1 MRFPHH
7 RIAPAWFDAL
17 LNAEGLTYRIAHRR
31 AHLCPCQDPRSSG
44 PDPHCPRCGGVGYTW
59 EDVPYARYEE
69 EVQVPASR
77 EEAEGRMSG
86 PTGRVS
92 RAWGRLLEV
101 VGPLGPVTG
110 ARLEEDYLVLPPGSP
125 APATYRLIY
134 EAPLQ
139 GRGHAQSVRM
149 SRKWAE
155 RGEVQVGDLVLTVP
169 RKGPDGDN
177 PAWDALPHDQ
187 IVLLDHVH
195 RVEQRMVRGVKEVL
209 IHPWVREL
217 LRARA
222 LVAGQEVLYLPGEDF
237 QVADGR
243 VVWEAGRG
251 PAPRTPYVLEYVA
264 APTYY
269 VLEDLG
275 QRRHIEGYDLPRRFY
290 LRLFDAYPGRGR

>member
-1 MRFPHH
+1 M
-7 RIAPAWFDAL
+7 
-17 LNAEGLTYRIAHRR
+17 
-31 AHLCPCQDPRSSG
+31 
-44 PDPHCPRCGGVGYTW
+44 GYTW
-59 EDVPYARYEE
+59 EDVPYVRYEE

-101 VGPLGPVTG
+101 EGPEGPVAG
-110 ARLEEDYLVLPPGSP
+110 AYLDGDYLVLPPGSP
-125 APATYRLIY
+125 APATYRVIY

-149 SRKWAE
+149 SRKWAD
-155 RGEVQVGDLVLTVP
+155 RGEVQTGDLVLTVP
-169 RKGPDGDN
+169 RTGPDGPN
-177 PAWDALPHDQ
+177 PAWDAQPGDQ
-187 IVLLDHVH
+187 VIVLDHKH
-195 RVEQRMVRGVKEVL
+195 QAQQRMMRGVKEVL
-209 IHPWVREL
+209 THPWVRE
-217 LRARA
+217 
-222 LVAGQEVLYLPGEDF
+222 VLEAMTSTATYRPGEDF
-237 QVADGR
+237 RVENGR

-290 LRLFDAYPGRGR
+290 LRFFDAYPGRGR